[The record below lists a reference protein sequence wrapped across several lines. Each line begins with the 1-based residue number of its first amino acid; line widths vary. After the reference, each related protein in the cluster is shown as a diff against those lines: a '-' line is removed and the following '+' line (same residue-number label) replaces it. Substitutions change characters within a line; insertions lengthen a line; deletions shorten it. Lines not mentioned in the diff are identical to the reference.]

1 VIVLDTDILIDIL
14 AGEEPWATWFAERLP
29 SRRLATTSINCFEL
43 LAGARTPEEANR
55 LRTFLRPLAV
65 LPLDGE
71 SANRAADAAGDL
83 RQRGEPLPMADLAVA
98 GVCLELE
105 ASLLT
110 RNRRHFRRI
119 AGLRLEEAPPMLAK

>member
-14 AGEEPWATWFAERLP
+14 AGKEPWATWFAERLP
-29 SRRLATTSINCFEL
+29 SRRLATTSVHSLEL
-43 LAGARTPEEANR
+43 LAGARTPEEGDR

-65 LPLDGE
+65 LPFDRD
-71 SANRAADAAGDL
+71 AAHRAAGAAADL
-83 RQRGEPLPMADLAVA
+83 HRRGEALPTADLAVA

-110 RNRRHFRRI
+110 RNRRHFQRI
-119 AGLRLEEAPPMLAK
+119 AGLRLEEVPPGS